1 MNELLNIL
9 ESVLGSSRRSSKGNF
24 AFYSPFVNHRKPKLQ
39 IDLHTQED
47 ETGRPV
53 NLWHCWISD
62 RKGKSIYSLLNQ
74 PEIKQKINPDILKK
88 VNEYFKNQKYNIFI
102 KNDKTEKKYEQETS
116 LPKEYEIIKNK
127 HDIESGIA
135 LRYLSQR
142 GIRPHDIIKY
152 KIGICKSGKYKD
164 RIIIP
169 SYDEHNILNWFIAR
183 DYKDKH
189 YLKYKNPSRDAN
201 IVGFENQI
209 NWQEPIILVE
219 GIFDA
224 IAVKRNAI
232 PLMGKTLSEELKY
245 KLYLNDVSDIY
256 VALDGDAIKDS
267 VSIMEYLIKSDI
279 NLYKVDI
286 GEKDPADL
294 GYNKMW
300 ELIKQSSKID
310 FKELMK
316 IKLGL

>member
-1 MNELLNIL
+1 MNELLGIL
-9 ESVLGSSRRSSKGNF
+9 ESVLGTSRRSSKMNF

-39 IDLHTQED
+39 VDLNTTED
-47 ETGRPV
+47 ESGRPI

-74 PEIKQKINPDILKK
+74 PEIKQRINQEVLQK
-88 VNEYFKNQKYNIFI
+88 VNEYFKNQKYNILIRGERKEQVF
-102 KNDKTEKKYEQETS
+102 EQETT
-116 LPKEYEIIKNK
+116 LPKEYEIIQ
-127 HDIESGIA
+127 DRRDLESGIA
-135 LRYLSQR
+135 LRYLEQR
-142 GIRPHDIIKY
+142 GITAKDIIKY
-152 KIGICKSGKYKD
+152 RIGICKSGKYKD
-164 RIIIP
+164 RVIIP
-169 SYDEHNILNWFIAR
+169 SYDEFNILNWFIAR
-183 DYKDKH
+183 DYKDVQ

-209 NWQEPIILVE
+209 NWKEPIVLVE

-245 KLYLNDVSDIY
+245 KIYLNDVSEVYI
-256 VALDGDAIKDS
+256 ALDGDAISDS
-267 VSIMEYLIKSDI
+267 AKIIEYLIKNDVNI
-279 NLYKVDI
+279 YKVDI
-286 GEKDPADL
+286 GDKDPSEL
-294 GYNKMW
+294 GYLKMW
-300 ELIKQSSKID
+300 EKINQATPVD